1 MFVLLIQAHTGFIFL
16 FISLFF
22 YFSPHKPTHKGV
34 SLSRRNPLSWKT
46 HFWPLKVKPI
56 GHEVCVIVIMAHV
69 ISMEQS
75 VPTKDESKNYGE
87 TSSGH
92 DQTVVTTDAVST
104 SCDSSKLS
112 KFCLFL
118 SFLWFNFHYID

>member
-1 MFVLLIQAHTGFIFL
+1 M
-16 FISLFF
+16 
-22 YFSPHKPTHKGV
+22 
-34 SLSRRNPLSWKT
+34 
-46 HFWPLKVKPI
+46 
-56 GHEVCVIVIMAHV
+56 EHV

-75 VPTKDESKNYGE
+75 LPTMDESKNDGE
-87 TSSGH
+87 TSRGP
-92 DQTVVTTDAVST
+92 DQTVVPTDAVST